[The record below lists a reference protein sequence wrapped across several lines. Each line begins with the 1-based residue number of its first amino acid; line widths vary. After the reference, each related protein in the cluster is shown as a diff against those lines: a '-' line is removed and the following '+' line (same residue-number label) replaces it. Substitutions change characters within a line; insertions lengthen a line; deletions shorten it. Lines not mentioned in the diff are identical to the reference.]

1 MSDSSKTRAL
11 VTNIQRFSL
20 HDGPGIRT
28 TVFLKGC
35 SLHCPWCANPEN
47 ISCGIEPYYKD
58 GKFGEYGKWYASV
71 DLYDELIRDIAF
83 FRECENASAL
93 GSYQI
98 TSPHQL
104 PNLPGGVTFS
114 GGGPLL
120 QFKILQPLLKRLKKE
135 AIHLCA
141 ETCLFVPPQE
151 LQIAIEYIDL
161 FYVDLKILDIEQ
173 CRTVLNGPLE
183 LFEDNLSILLQSQ
196 RPVIFRVPVIAKDE
210 SGNGTL
216 YPINQ
221 ERIAQKISDS
231 IQKGNVIK
239 VELIKE
245 HNLGLSKYRAL
256 KNAGAD
262 IIIPQYLGVNDQ
274 QMKGYKQIILE
285 RMMSDN
291 IPVSMRIPVEI
302 CKI

>member
-1 MSDSSKTRAL
+1 M
-11 VTNIQRFSL
+11 
-20 HDGPGIRT
+20 
-28 TVFLKGC
+28 
-35 SLHCPWCANPEN
+35 
-47 ISCGIEPYYKD
+47 
-58 GKFGEYGKWYASV
+58 
-71 DLYDELIRDIAF
+71 
-83 FRECENASAL
+83 
-93 GSYQI
+93 
-98 TSPHQL
+98 
-104 PNLPGGVTFS
+104 TFS
-114 GGGPLL
+114 GGEPLL